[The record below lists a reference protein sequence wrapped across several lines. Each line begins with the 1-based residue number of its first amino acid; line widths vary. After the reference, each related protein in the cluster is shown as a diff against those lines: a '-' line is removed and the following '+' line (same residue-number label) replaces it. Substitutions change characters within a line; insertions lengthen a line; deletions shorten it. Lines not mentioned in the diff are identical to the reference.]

1 MGEPI
6 EEAAGLGERFAAFL
20 EDSAFPC
27 VGAKSALARAEM
39 EIIEARD
46 VRSSWDD
53 STIFAAVTRFAA
65 RYKADPHPFQSL
77 AVVFH
82 QPDQMEEAAFEAA
95 LWQRLQSMADKD
107 AFNGYLHDP
116 RVSDDVD
123 NPHFALSFG
132 EEAFFVV
139 GLHPGASRPARR
151 FERPAIVFNP
161 HGQFETLREQGRYDK
176 LRSSILK
183 RDVAIAGSTNPMLAG
198 HGEISAARQYSGRE
212 VGPRWSPPF
221 KSPPPL
227 TCPYGGDTPHDDNA
241 NDN

>member
-1 MGEPI
+1 MSGE
-6 EEAAGLGERFAAFL
+6 ELSERFAAFL
-20 EDSAFPC
+20 EDSSFPC

-53 STIFAAVTRFAA
+53 TTIFAAVTAFAA

-82 QPDQMEEAAFEAA
+82 QPEQMEEAAFEAA
-95 LWQRLQSMADKD
+95 LWQRLQSLADKD

-116 RVSDDVD
+116 RVSDDVES
-123 NPHFALSFG
+123 PHFAMSFG

-161 HGQFETLREQGRYDK
+161 HGQFETLREQGRYEK
-176 LRSSILK
+176 LRASILK

-198 HGEISAARQYSGRE
+198 HGEISAARQYSGRQ

-227 TCPYGGDTPHDDNA
+227 TCPHSGAASRTDNA